1 MEAGIGGA
9 TPKQNAFYQNYI
21 NNKNKLLQG
30 KSWFINGTLYV
41 KDSPGVIPTL
51 RVEEKFVEQVV
62 VTKNGTVVTED
73 LIEVLERD
81 QISIEVRNET
91 VPPKCTVR
99 TDEQQLKAF
108 IEVEPGYN
116 IIRKIKNTFP
126 SLRSVLS
133 LEEEKAVTDKVSVE
147 SIRLA
152 LREAGIL
159 FGIKEE
165 VILVAAQANEKLV
178 YEVAIGIPPQ
188 NGKDGYLEM
197 KAVSKIKRQLKKDD
211 RDAIDFRETRE
222 IPVVEPGT
230 ILGIIHP
237 ATPGDVGRSVTNKL
251 IQPSPVM
258 SLTFYP
264 DKGVV
269 LENNQMIATKSGR
282 PHIYQ
287 ANHIVKAAI
296 IPKFI
301 QAGNVSLAT
310 GNLRF
315 FGDVEVQGEVEEN
328 MIIDAGNDAV
338 IQSSINQSTV
348 TAGNSIVS
356 GGNAA
361 NSILSVGEKN
371 EVILQLG
378 YYVANIT
385 AQLEEMHEMMTQIA
399 QSEAYEKSEPKQT
412 LKSIFKFLLRHRFS
426 TFVSAAKDYINL
438 VYQEKDFLPPEWQD
452 VAEQLKFLLFT
463 ITQTDITFTQ
473 IQVLLSLMKDIQ
485 DMSLLDFEENR
496 LITIASAANSTIS
509 CNGTVQISGKGCLNC
524 VIKAQGKVEIAG
536 YLRGGRVIAKLGI
549 HVHTV
554 GTSNGIK
561 TDLSVP
567 GDQMIH
573 VEKAYEGTVLNVGR
587 QRTVLTETHT
597 NLQAHLNEAGE
608 LVLQ

>member
-1 MEAGIGGA
+1 MEAGTGGA
-9 TPKQNAFYQNYI
+9 TPKQNEFYQNYI
-21 NNKNKLLQG
+21 SNKNKLLQG
-30 KSWFINGTLYV
+30 KSWFINETLYV
-41 KDSPGVIPTL
+41 KDSPSGIATL
-51 RVEEKFVEQVV
+51 QVEEKFVDQVAI
-62 VTKNGTVVTED
+62 TKNGTVVTED
-73 LIEVLERD
+73 LIDVLEKD

-91 VPPKCTVR
+91 VLPKCTVR

-108 IEVEPGYN
+108 IEVEPGYK
-116 IIRKIKNTFP
+116 ITRKIKNTFP
-126 SLRSVLS
+126 SRRSVIS
-133 LEEEKAVTDKVSVE
+133 LEEKKTITEKVSIE

-152 LREAGIL
+152 LREAEIL

-165 VILVAAQANEKLV
+165 VILVAAQADEKLV
-178 YEVAIGIPPQ
+178 YEVASGIPPQ

-197 KAVSKIKRQLKKDD
+197 KADSKIKRQLKKDD

-230 ILGIIHP
+230 VIGIIHP
-237 ATPGDVGRSVTNKL
+237 PTTGDIGRSVTNKP
-251 IQPSPVM
+251 IQPSPVL

-269 LENNQMIATKSGR
+269 LDNHQIIATKSGR

-287 ANHIVKAAI
+287 ANHIVKAAV

-301 QAGNVSLAT
+301 QAGNVNLAS

-315 FGDVEVQGEVEEN
+315 FGDVEVQGEIEEN
-328 MIIDAGNDAV
+328 MIIDAGNDVV
-338 IQSSINQSTV
+338 IQSSINRSTV
-348 TAGNSIVS
+348 TAGNSIES
-356 GGNAA
+356 GGNVA

-378 YYVANIT
+378 YYLTNIT
-385 AQLEEMHEMMTQIA
+385 AQLEEIQEMMTQIT
-399 QSEAYEKSEPKQT
+399 QSEAYEKSDPKQS
-412 LKSIFKFLLRHRFS
+412 LRSIFKFLLRHRFS
-426 TFVSAAKDYINL
+426 TFVSATKDYMNL
-438 VYQEKDFLPPEWQD
+438 VHQEKDFLTPEWQD

-463 ITQTDITFTQ
+463 IAQTDITFTQ

-496 LITIASAANSTIS
+496 LISIVSAANSTIS
-509 CNGTVQISGKGCLNC
+509 CNGMVQITGKGCLNC
-524 VIKAQGKVEIAG
+524 IIKAQGKVEIAG
-536 YLRGGRVIAKLGI
+536 YLRGGQVIAKLGI

-554 GTSNGIK
+554 GTSSGIK

-573 VEKAYEGTVLNVGR
+573 IEKAYEGTVLNVGR
-587 QRTVLTETHT
+587 QRMVLTETYM